1 MGSMWTSIAIIAV
14 VAILANAVVS
24 ITRGRG
30 SRSQNRQLEKQM
42 AKLEDDLDHAMERIV
57 VLEKI
62 VTDGKHS
69 LRREI
74 DDLAG

>member
-1 MGSMWTSIAIIAV
+1 MGSMWTSIALIAV
-14 VAILANAVVS
+14 VAIISNAVVS
-24 ITRGRG
+24 IVRGRSG
-30 SRSQNRQLEKQM
+30 GKKNRAFKDDITRLEN
-42 AKLEDDLDHAMERIV
+42 DLDDALERII